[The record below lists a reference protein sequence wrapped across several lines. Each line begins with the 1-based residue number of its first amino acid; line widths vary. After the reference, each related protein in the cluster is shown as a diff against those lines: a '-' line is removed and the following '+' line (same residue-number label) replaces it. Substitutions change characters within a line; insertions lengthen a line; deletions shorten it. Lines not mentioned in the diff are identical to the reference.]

1 MLSFPLDLARELTE
15 DDVLHVD
22 PVVEYDRRRAWRDW
36 ADKRLAQDGDG
47 TDDLLERGRPTG
59 P

>member
-1 MLSFPLDLARELTE
+1 MLSFPLDLVRELTE

-22 PVVEYDRRRAWRDW
+22 PVVEYERRRIWRDW
-36 ADKRLAQDGDG
+36 ADKRLAQGGDG
-47 TDDLLERGRPTG
+47 ADDLLERGRPTG

>member
-1 MLSFPLDLARELTE
+1 MLSFPLDLVRELTE

-22 PVVEYDRRRAWRDW
+22 PVVEYERRRVWRDW
-36 ADKRLAQDGDG
+36 ADKRLAQVGDG

>member
-1 MLSFPLDLARELTE
+1 MLSFPLDLIRELTE

-22 PVVEYDRRRAWRDW
+22 PVVEYERRRVWRDW
-36 ADKRLAQDGDG
+36 ADKRLAQLGDG

>member
-1 MLSFPLDLARELTE
+1 MLSFPLDLIRELTE

-22 PVVEYDRRRAWRDW
+22 PVVEYERRRVWRDW
-36 ADKRLAQDGDG
+36 ADKRLAQVGDG